1 MFTVNFYGC
10 IKNSIFGAFI
20 ILVILLL
27 KKSLF
32 KRFSNKFNYFIWIP
46 LLVCIMFPI
55 KVNIAENSI
64 PKSISNLKSF
74 DLNLP
79 ATKIHNE
86 YNFLSNFSY
95 YKDTLLYI
103 HLGISMIIFLYY
115 ILKFIYDR
123 KELNIYSYKVKNEH
137 INKIYN
143 NVAEELN
150 IKKRLPLRVS
160 DCISTPI
167 NVGVIHS
174 NIIIPNIN
182 YSDKELELIFRHDFI
197 HGKRHDFFT
206 KTFTQLVVSFNWFNP
221 LFYIM
226 KKDIFNFCELSCDE
240 AVIKLSNKQDIK
252 VYGNMLIKTSGNM
265 YKRDVSLLS
274 TLTNS
279 SLIKTRIYSIADEN
293 KKSSGNISLF
303 VFSLLFFI
311 IFLTINIKFY
321 SIPNI
326 VDSSYFNISEN
337 NYTDEDANI
346 NGNDNLAL
354 NTESDEV
361 LNYKYEDY
369 VFNFIG
375 VSLQNKDIDSL
386 KSFLNDNN
394 INYDTS
400 NDYLIVN
407 NEYILLKLNLSNLDN
422 YILYQKK

>member
-1 MFTVNFYGC
+1 MFTVNFYCC
-10 IKNSIFGAFI
+10 IKNSILGAFI
-20 ILVILLL
+20 ILVILIL

-46 LLVCIMFPI
+46 LLVCIIFPI
-55 KVNIAENSI
+55 KVNISETYI
-64 PKSISNLKSF
+64 PKSIPNLKLKSF

-79 ATKIHNE
+79 VTNFHKE
-86 YNFLSNFSY
+86 YNFFNSFSY
-95 YKDTLLYI
+95 YKNTLFYI
-103 HLGISMIIFLYY
+103 HIGISMIIFLYY
-115 ILKFIYDR
+115 IFKFIYDR
-123 KELNIYSYKVKNEH
+123 KELNIYSYKVKDEH

-143 NVAEELN
+143 NIADELN

-182 YSDKELELIFRHDFI
+182 YSDKELELIFRHEFI

-226 KKDIFNFCELSCDE
+226 KKDILNFCELSCDE

-252 VYGNMLIKTSGNM
+252 IYGNMLIKTSGNM
-265 YKRDVSLLS
+265 YKRDASLLS

-279 SLIKTRIYSIADEN
+279 SLIKTRIYSIVDEKEKLN
-293 KKSSGNISLF
+293 GNIFLFMFSSLF
-303 VFSLLFFI
+303 FL

-321 SIPNI
+321 SMPNI
-326 VDSSYFNISEN
+326 INSFYFNISEN
-337 NYTDEDANI
+337 SNI
-346 NGNDNLAL
+346 NENL
-354 NTESDEV
+354 NSSS
-361 LNYKYEDY
+361 YKYEDY
-369 VFNFIG
+369 VFNSIG
-375 VSLQNKDIDSL
+375 EFLKNKDIDSL
-386 KSFLNDNN
+386 KVFFNDNN
-394 INYDTS
+394 INYDIS
-400 NDYLIVN
+400 DDYLIIN